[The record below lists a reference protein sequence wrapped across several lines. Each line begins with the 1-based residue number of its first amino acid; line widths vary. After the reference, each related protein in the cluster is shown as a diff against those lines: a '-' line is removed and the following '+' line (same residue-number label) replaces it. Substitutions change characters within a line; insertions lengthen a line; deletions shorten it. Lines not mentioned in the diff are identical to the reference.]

1 MKLFKLPIL
10 YSFIVLLCFSGIAQ
24 TTSFSD
30 AKQKGSATLEYFYV
44 ETPGFI
50 ENSGGGQKGICADIL
65 TGFESWVKSQY
76 GITLNTKY
84 VPTPKESFPTFMN
97 KVKSGGPGVI
107 GVGGVTITEARKK
120 SYSFSYPYINNISIL
135 ATNSSVPTISNPSE
149 ISSAFANMTAL
160 SVKGTTNEKA
170 LLELKKKYFPNMKI
184 EYLSSNMYVSKKI
197 AEDPKYFSIVDL
209 GYFLASL
216 KEYRSIKRQPAMDEA
231 NETFGFVMPKGSD
244 WEPILSKYLKEV
256 YLNSPQ
262 HRKSIAT
269 HLGPSALK
277 LLDSYAN

>member
-1 MKLFKLPIL
+1 MNFFKR
-10 YSFIVLLCFSGIAQ
+10 FIIYTFFVFLSVTAFAQ
-24 TTSFSD
+24 TTSFSE
-30 AKQKGSATLEYFYV
+30 AKQKGSGSLEYFYV

-50 ENSGGGQKGICADIL
+50 ENAGGGQQGICPDIL

-76 GITLNTKY
+76 GITLTTKF
-84 VPTPKESFPTFMN
+84 VPTPKQSFPVFMN
-97 KVKSGGPGVI
+97 KVKSAGAGVI
-107 GVGGVTITEARKK
+107 GVGGVTITETRKK
-120 SYSFSYPYINNISIL
+120 SYSFSHPYINNISIL
-135 ATNSSVPTISNPSE
+135 ATNSSVPTIKSPAE

-170 LLELKKKYFPNMKI
+170 LLEIKKKYFPSLKI
-184 EYLSSNMYVSKKI
+184 EYLPSNMYVSKKI
-197 AEDPKYFSIVDL
+197 AENPKYFSIVDL

-216 KEYRSIKRQPAMDEA
+216 KKYRSIKRQPVMDEA
-231 NETFGFVMPKGSD
+231 NEVLGFVMPKGSD
-244 WEPILSKYLKEV
+244 WAPVLSKYLREV

-262 HRKSIAT
+262 YRKSIAT